1 MGGTVSVTV
10 REEDGTEH
18 RMERWTNALS
28 HFVTNLKL
36 CQKDPKHLKEY
47 LSTWKD
53 FEDDW
58 KKNGHKF
65 DRDKGN
71 YEVFENQMTP
81 CYYPAVGLAP
91 VDYGLVVID
100 FKTNNILS
108 MQGYTSLNVVLGSS
122 IRMAMGGYEDPDE
135 LDRFK
140 ELLYDRRI
148 TTYETVAFGL
158 GGSGTIKE
166 DLTNAKPCQV
176 LNRFKDDGR
185 HVGIEY
191 LHVDLSPFTLEDFEE
206 SAQGALAMKGRLAE
220 LGFRYTKKE
229 DKGWLD
235 WITDREE

>member
-10 REEDGTEH
+10 REENGTEH

-28 HFVTNLKL
+28 YFVTNLKL

-65 DRDKGN
+65 DSDKKN

-81 CYYPAVGLAP
+81 CYCPAVGLAP

-122 IRMAMGGYEDPDE
+122 IRMVMSGYDDPDE

-148 TTYETVAFGL
+148 TTYETF
-158 GGSGTIKE
+158 GGSGMIKE
-166 DLTNAKPCQV
+166 DLTKTKPCQV
-176 LNRFKDDGR
+176 LNRFKDMSTIIGM
-185 HVGIEY
+185 EY
-191 LHVDLSPFTLEDFEE
+191 LRVDLSPFTLEDFEE

-220 LGFRYTKKE
+220 LGFQYTKKE